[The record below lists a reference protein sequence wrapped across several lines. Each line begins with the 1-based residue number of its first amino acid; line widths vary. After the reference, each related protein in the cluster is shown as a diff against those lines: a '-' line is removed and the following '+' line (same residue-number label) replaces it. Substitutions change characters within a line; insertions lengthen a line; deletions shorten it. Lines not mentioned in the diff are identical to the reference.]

1 MKLKLI
7 PETIERFRALKTVLK
22 IENDEDLFERL
33 LHREIQALQGSEKAA
48 FDALLQVWSKKRKAE
63 GVFGP
68 VARFRSKRE
77 RSSCGEGRRTD
88 GNRRDPR
95 ADNGGSVAAGVS
107 GDA

>member
-48 FDALLQVWSKKRKAE
+48 FDALLQVWSKKRK
-63 GVFGP
+63 G
-68 VARFRSKRE
+68 
-77 RSSCGEGRRTD
+77 
-88 GNRRDPR
+88 
-95 ADNGGSVAAGVS
+95 
-107 GDA
+107 